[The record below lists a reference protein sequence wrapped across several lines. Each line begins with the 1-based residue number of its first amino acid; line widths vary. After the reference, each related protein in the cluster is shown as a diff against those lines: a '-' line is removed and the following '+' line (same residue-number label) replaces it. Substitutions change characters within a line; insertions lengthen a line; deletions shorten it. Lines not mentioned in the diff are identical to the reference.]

1 MQPAD
6 TSQAPLG
13 MVVRNIDASTAQRYG
28 LPASVAGVLVTRIE
42 PASLAQ
48 VARVRRGM
56 VILEINRRRVRSAA
70 EYERAIAQASPG
82 DVLALYVYDPLSE
95 QRSILTVTIEP
106 E

>member
-1 MQPAD
+1 
-6 TSQAPLG
+6 
-13 MVVRNIDASTAQRYG
+13 
-28 LPASVAGVLVTRIE
+28 
-42 PASLAQ
+42 
-48 VARVRRGM
+48 M